1 MSELKELF
9 KLAADSMKNR
19 TLEELLKNDTEYQK
33 RTVEVRQA
41 HKAFKELDLTEEQ
54 RKVIDILIAKENE
67 REYDF
72 TVNAYIAGMLDS
84 YEIMKMF
91 NLTRE

>member
-54 RKVIDILIAKENE
+54 RKVIEILIAKENE
-67 REYDF
+67 RE
-72 TVNAYIAGMLDS
+72 
-84 YEIMKMF
+84 
-91 NLTRE
+91 